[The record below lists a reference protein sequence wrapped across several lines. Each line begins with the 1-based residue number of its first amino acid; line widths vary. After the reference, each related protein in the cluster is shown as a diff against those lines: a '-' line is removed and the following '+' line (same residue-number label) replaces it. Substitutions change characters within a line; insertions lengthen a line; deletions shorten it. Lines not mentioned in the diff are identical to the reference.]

1 MKGLSDT
8 QVANIGL
15 AVALVHSLPFKLLL
29 GVAVGIVL
37 GLVAPQA
44 TVITLFGG
52 AAAGILGGNVVIEN
66 MFNIPGIGQQLV
78 TALNNRDYPLAQGCT
93 VIMAIFVMIVNL
105 VVDLAYKWCDPR
117 VNLE

>member
-1 MKGLSDT
+1 MHSGNALAKG
-8 QVANIGL
+8 
-15 AVALVHSLPFKLLL
+15 
-29 GVAVGIVL
+29 
-37 GLVAPQA
+37 QA
-44 TVITLFGG
+44 H
-52 AAAGILGGNVVIEN
+52 AAAALLAGAGFIHHIKRLGHAGQLIRRDAAAVVLHGQRHSV
-66 MFNIPGIGQQLV
+66 PGIGQQLV

>member
-1 MKGLSDT
+1 M
-8 QVANIGL
+8 
-15 AVALVHSLPFKLLL
+15 
-29 GVAVGIVL
+29 
-37 GLVAPQA
+37 
-44 TVITLFGG
+44 
-52 AAAGILGGNVVIEN
+52 VIEN

>member
-1 MKGLSDT
+1 M
-8 QVANIGL
+8 
-15 AVALVHSLPFKLLL
+15 
-29 GVAVGIVL
+29 
-37 GLVAPQA
+37 
-44 TVITLFGG
+44 
-52 AAAGILGGNVVIEN
+52 
-66 MFNIPGIGQQLV
+66 

>member
-1 MKGLSDT
+1 MTLEVMRQDYVRTAWAKGAKESR
-8 QVANIGL
+8 VMYSHAFRN
-15 AVALVHSLPFKLLL
+15 ALIP
-29 GVAVGIVL
+29 
-37 GLVAPQA
+37 
-44 TVITLFGG
+44 VITLFGG